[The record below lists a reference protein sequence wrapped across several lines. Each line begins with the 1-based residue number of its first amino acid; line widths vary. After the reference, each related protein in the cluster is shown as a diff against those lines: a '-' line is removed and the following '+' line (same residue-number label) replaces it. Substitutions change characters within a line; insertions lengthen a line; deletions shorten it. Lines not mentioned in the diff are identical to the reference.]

1 MSKMRNNPRIIV
13 TVNDNGAYCKGAY
26 IDSRENVNSFN
37 RQYDNEAQALDYL
50 HNMRDNANA
59 EFSIQVNR
67 INWKA

>member
-13 TVNDNGAYCKGAY
+13 TVSDNGVNCKGVY

-37 RQYDNEAQALDYL
+37 RQYDNEAQALNYL
-50 HNMRDNANA
+50 HNMRDNNNS

-67 INWKA
+67 INWKG